1 MGSNFEIENG
11 KSGPR
16 AAHPALVFGF
26 IERKRPGFKLTQG
39 AKARET
45 SVYRESDAEE
55 SVSGIH
61 SRAQAKLSGVFG
73 AKK

>member
-1 MGSNFEIENG
+1 MGGNFEIENG
-11 KSGPR
+11 KTDREERIQPR
-16 AAHPALVFGF
+16 SYGF
-26 IERKRPGFKLTQG
+26 IERKRPGFKLTQS
-39 AKARET
+39 AKARKT
-45 SVYRESDAEE
+45 SLYRESDAEE